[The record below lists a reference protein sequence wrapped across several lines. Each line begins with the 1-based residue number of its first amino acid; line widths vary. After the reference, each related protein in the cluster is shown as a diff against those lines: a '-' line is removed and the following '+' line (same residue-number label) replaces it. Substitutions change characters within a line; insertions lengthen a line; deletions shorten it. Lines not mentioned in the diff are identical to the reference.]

1 MAFGDWF
8 QFLHLHWQ
16 GRENASYYYVL
27 VLLFAIG
34 FSLFLLL
41 VRKVKARRFRQ
52 DLWLFR
58 LFSVFIRYLRGN
70 AENLA
75 HTERNFT
82 LAFRYVIV
90 SALIVLIW
98 QFTGMQALP
107 PLLMLLAAAAV
118 FLFLLRGSLQVSA
131 QSVQNSV
138 EEQVKAERMK
148 VDLVTNVSHD
158 LNTPLT
164 SIIGYVDLLQDEEM
178 SDAAKEYTEVLRQKS
193 LRLKGIVSDLF
204 DLSKS
209 TSGTIELQREVLDYR
224 VLIRQTLS
232 DMQDAVEKSGR
243 VIVCKLPEERVPV
256 YADGMQLYRVLQNLI
271 GNALRYS
278 VEGTRIFLRLELQA
292 DTAHLTIKNVSA
304 YPLDFDQEEILSRF
318 VRGDLARTTE
328 GSGLGL
334 AIAKSFTENNEG
346 SFQVFAEEDVF
357 IAMQSLKL
365 CKEDEEV

>member
-1 MAFGDWF
+1 
-8 QFLHLHWQ
+8 
-16 GRENASYYYVL
+16 
-27 VLLFAIG
+27 
-34 FSLFLLL
+34 
-41 VRKVKARRFRQ
+41 
-52 DLWLFR
+52 
-58 LFSVFIRYLRGN
+58 
-70 AENLA
+70 
-75 HTERNFT
+75 
-82 LAFRYVIV
+82 
-90 SALIVLIW
+90 
-98 QFTGMQALP
+98 MQW
-107 PLLMLLAAAAV
+107 
-118 FLFLLRGSLQVSA
+118 
-131 QSVQNSV
+131 
-138 EEQVKAERMK
+138 K
-148 VDLVTNVSHD
+148 
-158 LNTPLT
+158 
-164 SIIGYVDLLQDEEM
+164 
-178 SDAAKEYTEVLRQKS
+178 
-193 LRLKGIVSDLF
+193 
-204 DLSKS
+204 
-209 TSGTIELQREVLDYR
+209 
-224 VLIRQTLS
+224 
-232 DMQDAVEKSGR
+232 KSGR